1 MNRLQTRQRQGR
13 RELIA
18 VILLVVPLIAIGYY
32 LAAIGVAV
40 DPPPDP
46 VADSTPA
53 MTSTPTPDPERVPA
67 SPTTLPGDG
76 APATPRPGASRV
88 LPMDTEDAVGMRHGT
103 ASTIS

>member
-46 VADSTPA
+46 VPDSTPA
-53 MTSTPTPDPERVPA
+53 MTSTPTPDPVSAPA
-67 SPTTLPGDG
+67 GPTTLPGG
-76 APATPRPGASRV
+76 APATPAPGASGV
-88 LPMDTEDAVGMRHGT
+88 SPTGTEDAVDMPHGT
-103 ASTIS
+103 ASTTS

>member
-18 VILLVVPLIAIGYY
+18 VILLVVPLVAIGYY
-32 LAAIGVAV
+32 LAAIEVAV

-53 MTSTPTPDPERVPA
+53 VTSTPTPDPEQAPA
-67 SPTTLPGDG
+67 DPATLPGAD

-88 LPMDTEDAVGMRHGT
+88 IPDGKDDAVAGSWSTAT
-103 ASTIS
+103 AS